1 MVEEK
6 NNKQSFPRFW
16 IFVIL
21 ILGSLI
27 LGDLNQRMADARH
40 LEKDL
45 DMLVAELNRLDND
58 IFELDKGIEE
68 VNTDDFIDD
77 WAHEEAKMVKDG
89 ETLVLLIATGLT
101 EEPDRPNLPSDSN
114 QANKLE
120 VWVELIF
127 GQ

>member
-1 MVEEK
+1 
-6 NNKQSFPRFW
+6 
-16 IFVIL
+16 
-21 ILGSLI
+21 
-27 LGDLNQRMADARH
+27 MADARH

-45 DMLVAELNRLDND
+45 DVLVAELNRLDND

-77 WAHEEAKMVKDG
+77 WSHEEAKMVKDG
-89 ETLVLLIATGLT
+89 ETLVILIPTGLT
-101 EEPDRPNLPSDSN
+101 EEPDGPNLPSDSN

>member
-1 MVEEK
+1 
-6 NNKQSFPRFW
+6 
-16 IFVIL
+16 
-21 ILGSLI
+21 
-27 LGDLNQRMADARH
+27 MADARH

-89 ETLVLLIATGLT
+89 ETLVILIATGLT

-114 QANKLE
+114 QANELE